1 MLVLPFVKPGTWIAH
16 HDIALKDIPRFAHET
31 GPFHVYETFDQPKKK
46 SQRERQNIGAFRID
60 DEHRD
65 YEETLLAS
73 LAQQWTVSGVIK
85 ESFHN
90 RINELVERYYSE
102 AFATEVRQ
110 LIEAHNLMIKQRRER
125 LKAEKN
131 R

>member
-31 GPFHVYETFDQPKKK
+31 GPFHVYEVFGKPKKK
-46 SQRERQNIGAFRID
+46 SQLERQNIGAFQID
-60 DEHRD
+60 GDNRD
-65 YEETLLAS
+65 YEEILLAS
-73 LAQQWTVSGVIK
+73 MAQEWTVSGVTK

-90 RINELVERYYSE
+90 RIYELTERYYSV
-102 AFATEVRQ
+102 AFAKEVRQ
-110 LIEAHNLMIKQRRER
+110 LIEAHNVKVKQRKER
-125 LKAEKN
+125 LKAEQN